1 MDSSSTTNDP
11 HTPTYTDLTP
21 HLSSASPDT
30 PKKEDQA
37 YTPTIIQTPTRM
49 GYNGIGV
56 GVRPNPDPSP
66 SKTPKPVKPTEQA
79 VAQKEVE
86 GLGYEI
92 ELDDGTIDVGAEM
105 VGEGSNSSSRDIV
118 LDASDL
124 VSLEMM
130 GEPSEKEGDVEVE
143 GREIEFPSFEDLKAY
158 TNRLAG
164 AGDME
169 KKDLVSMVRLL
180 IFTTM
185 GSLS

>member
-92 ELDDGTIDVGAEM
+92 ELDDRTIDVGAEM
-105 VGEGSNSSSRDIV
+105 IGEGSNSSSRDIV

-124 VSLEMM
+124 ASLEMM
-130 GEPSEKEGDVEVE
+130 GEPSEKEVDVEVE
-143 GREIEFPSFEDLKAY
+143 DRDIEFPSFKEMKTY
-158 TNRLAG
+158 TDRLTG
-164 AGDME
+164 AGDLE
-169 KKDLVSMVRLL
+169 TKDLVDMVRLL
-180 IFTTM
+180 SFSM
-185 GSLS
+185 VVSLS